1 MVLDLLKWLKET
13 IFYKKSKKLSKNM
26 NFCTKGKFI
35 LKKKERVYE
44 FYGLRK
50 S

>member
-26 NFCTKGKFI
+26 NFCTNGKFI
-35 LKKKERVYE
+35 LKKKKE
-44 FYGLRK
+44 FMNFTG
-50 S
+50 